1 MDTTSF
7 RSWADYVVRIRNGQG
22 PTAPNFANNTL
33 FPLTQNMKNE
43 IAALMK
49 VPAYDNWPPATFNGT
64 QTNKAKGQEFQ
75 LIYNPKRNWNIKATA
90 SHIESTYQKV
100 APEIDA
106 WIATRLPIW
115 QNRTSR

>member
-7 RSWADYVVRIRNGQG
+7 RSWADYVVRIRNGQD

-49 VPAYDNWPPATFNGT
+49 VPAYDNWPPANINGT
-64 QTNKAKGQEFQ
+64 QTNKAKGQEFRANYTIQ
-75 LIYNPKRNWNIKATA
+75 SVTGN
-90 SHIESTYQKV
+90 E
-100 APEIDA
+100 
-106 WIATRLPIW
+106 ATRRIE
-115 QNRTSR
+115 